1 MQSLDG
7 ESYANMSALD
17 EVRLGRVLDLE
28 GSFVDEH
35 SLATASD
42 SGSKLERKSTFAK
55 LWYGRKKKKTITSP
69 EKSSEKSMLAPASP
83 KSASSKPSLGNPS
96 PAASDAESE
105 SESETQSVLERKD
118 ADDNSLLGNQSD
130 KGSFYDQ
137 NDETSPFFSMLG
149 ERSVNSMES
158 DSVDFNDMYAAET
171 SSFDE
176 SSMGGSSRMT
186 TDLSSVQARVSG
198 N

>member
-1 MQSLDG
+1 MK
-7 ESYANMSALD
+7 
-17 EVRLGRVLDLE
+17 VRPNLCW
-28 GSFVDEH
+28 
-35 SLATASD
+35 
-42 SGSKLERKSTFAK
+42 K
-55 LWYGRKKKKTITSP
+55 
-69 EKSSEKSMLAPASP
+69 
-83 KSASSKPSLGNPS
+83 
-96 PAASDAESE
+96 
-105 SESETQSVLERKD
+105 KD